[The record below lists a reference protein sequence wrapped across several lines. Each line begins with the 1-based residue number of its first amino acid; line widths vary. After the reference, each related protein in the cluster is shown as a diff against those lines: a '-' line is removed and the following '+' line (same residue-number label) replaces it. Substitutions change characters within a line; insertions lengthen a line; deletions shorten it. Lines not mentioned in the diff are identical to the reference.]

1 MRLYA
6 FRLFVLLIAWC
17 VGFQSTA
24 TAMGTRCAHGKAA
37 MAEMDAAMPAGMHH
51 AGMAMPMDQASP
63 SDHRHH
69 HMGAD
74 AKTATDAKTS
84 ATKVGCQCG
93 CNCTTVGCVSG
104 GPGIASL
111 SSTHFFAAALAAFP
125 LHEAPSSLR
134 SAHGL
139 DLIRPPSKS

>member
-1 MRLYA
+1 MRLSA

-24 TAMGTRCAHGKAA
+24 IAMGMRCAHGKSA
-37 MAEMDAAMPAGMHH
+37 MSEMGAAMPAGMHH
-51 AGMAMPMDQASP
+51 SGMVMPMDQASP
-63 SDHRHH
+63 SAHQHH

-74 AKTATDAKTS
+74 AKASTDAKTS
-84 ATKVGCQCG
+84 TAKVGCQCG
-93 CNCTTVGCVSG
+93 CNCTTVGCVGG

-111 SSTHFFAAALAAFP
+111 SSSRFFAAVPTAFP
-125 LHEAPSSLR
+125 LQEALSGLR

>member
-1 MRLYA
+1 MHLSA

-24 TAMGTRCAHGKAA
+24 AAMGTRCAHGQAA
-37 MAEMDAAMPAGMHH
+37 MSEMGATMPAGMHH
-51 AGMAMPMDQASP
+51 SGSAMDQISP
-63 SDHRHH
+63 SAHQHH

-74 AKTATDAKTS
+74 AKPSTDAKTS
-84 ATKVGCQCG
+84 TSKVGCQCG
-93 CNCTTVGCVSG
+93 CICATVACGGG
-104 GPGIASL
+104 GPGIASF
-111 SSTHFFAAALAAFP
+111 SSSGFFAAAPAAFP
-125 LHEAPSSLR
+125 LQEALSGLR